1 MYSSAALKGDHEP
14 PCSHMS
20 IMGAQHPKNTEFRST
35 QNFVIN
41 SQPRWLNSPG
51 FHGTIP
57 AS

>member
-1 MYSSAALKGDHEP
+1 MN
-14 PCSHMS
+14 